1 MSKWVDL
8 FRADGQKAK
17 IQVRDKDGIPVKISR
32 GYLQNLLTRGWQG
45 IDEIPEE
52 CIVDPDGVKL
62 KDGREP
68 KRT

>member
-32 GYLQNLLTRGWQG
+32 GYLQNLLTRSWQG